1 MKFEIGR
8 ASNYCFVSEIPPIK
22 NAYKEQDK
30 KHSHL
35 HHWYIDIYSL
45 EELMNLIDNEGMILL
60 DKGDII
66 IYDDYLE
73 QKGEL
78 K

>member
-1 MKFEIGR
+1 MKFEIER
-8 ASNYCFVSEIPPIK
+8 ASNCGFGSEIPPIK

-45 EELMNLIDNEGMILL
+45 EELMNLIDDEGKIIV
-60 DKGDII
+60 DKSDII

-73 QKGEL
+73 
-78 K
+78 